1 MQLPAS
7 GAKLTEQSN
16 PIREGN
22 MGGELAFLFS
32 IFSYPITQE
41 KSKCV
46 QGKISWI
53 CEGHH
58 LQGLPSLPPQFLV
71 QRSVLAVLYKMGE
84 KQRASLIINGN
95 SLAHSRCSKK
105 KILVIIPNLN
115 RLLLTAIVLLLGH
128 LPLTAIW

>member
-41 KSKCV
+41 KSK
-46 QGKISWI
+46 
-53 CEGHH
+53 
-58 LQGLPSLPPQFLV
+58 
-71 QRSVLAVLYKMGE
+71 
-84 KQRASLIINGN
+84 
-95 SLAHSRCSKK
+95 
-105 KILVIIPNLN
+105 
-115 RLLLTAIVLLLGH
+115 
-128 LPLTAIW
+128 